1 MHSSKLFI
9 SIGVWGCPSAKCGT
23 EIEKDFPFES
33 TLESQD
39 KIEKHQKFKK
49 RLQMFFL
56 DVLRQYVFD
65 ADNCPDEEVTKLM
78 MSFVVTTKLPKDKA
92 SQRKVRTKNISPFE
106 GLEYSENM
114 THFPCILIICLQ
126 KTLILLV

>member
-1 MHSSKLFI
+1 
-9 SIGVWGCPSAKCGT
+9 
-23 EIEKDFPFES
+23 
-33 TLESQD
+33 
-39 KIEKHQKFKK
+39 
-49 RLQMFFL
+49 MFFL

-106 GLEYSENM
+106 GLEYSDNM
-114 THFPCILIICLQ
+114 THFPCILLICLQ
-126 KTLILLV
+126 KNLILLVRYKIETVEGVLCIQKRRTNFTFSFL